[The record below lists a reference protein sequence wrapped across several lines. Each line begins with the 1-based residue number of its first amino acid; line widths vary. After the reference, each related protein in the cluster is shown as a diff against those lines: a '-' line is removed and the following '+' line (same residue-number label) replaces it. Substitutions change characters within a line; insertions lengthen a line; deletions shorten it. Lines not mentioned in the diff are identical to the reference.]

1 MFITDLSIR
10 RPTVS
15 WVMSLILI
23 IFGLFVFWKL
33 PVRELPN
40 GIQPPVVQ
48 VQVDYK
54 SAAASIVDQEVTQVL
69 EDVIGGA
76 EGIKNIDSKSEN
88 GRSTIN
94 VEFDTSIDLDNA
106 ANDIRERV
114 ARVVD
119 NLPSESDPPQI
130 LKRAA
135 GFTTTM
141 WLSLSSST
149 WSDLELGDY
158 AERFLVDQFSSV
170 KNVGRIRVGGLR
182 ELSIRVWV
190 DPIKLAANDLT
201 IKEVESAMRG
211 ENISLP
217 AGTLE
222 ADNIDL
228 TLNLDKSYNDIN
240 SIKQLP
246 IKKKNNKVILLS
258 DVANVEFGPVS
269 EKTLFKAQTKDQIN
283 LKTVGIGIYARS
295 GASTVELSNEIKKKI
310 IEVKKSLPEELDLR
324 VSFNRANYVEAAI
337 EEVYKT
343 LFIAF
348 ILVVLI
354 IYLFLGNLK
363 AVIVPAIA
371 LPVSLI
377 ASFLG
382 LYIFGLSINIFVLL
396 SFILAIGIITDD
408 SVIMTDAIY
417 RRIENGENSLVAA
430 YKGSKQISFAIIAT
444 TLILVA
450 VFLPLIFIKGISGTL
465 FRETAIALSFSIV
478 VSSFVALT
486 LSPMLASK
494 FLNKKTSKKFII
506 RKFENIFSN
515 FANFYKETLGTVIY
529 KTRTVGIFIIFI
541 IIASILLFNFS
552 KKELLPME
560 DRGAYLIIGATD
572 EGSSFE
578 YTQEQAQKVEARLLP
593 LLQAEDS
600 PYSRFIMRVPGFGSS
615 ANSYNSFII
624 IALLDDWKNRKKGQQ
639 IVLREAIGK
648 IVTLPQALAFPISP
662 QSIRVSSYNKPV
674 QMVIYGSTYEELEE
688 IQKKIIRKLRSNKNL
703 SRIDSDYNRNK
714 PEVKL
719 IINKNKAKDL
729 GVSTKAIGETL
740 ETLYGGKKITTF
752 NKLGKEYPIIV
763 QQYLSDRRN
772 KEGVSKIFVRSET
785 NSKLISLANL
795 VSFKEE
801 GSAKQLA
808 RYNRQRAVTI
818 SANIN
823 EGYTLTEAIKFFEEV
838 MSSEAPKNQITWKG
852 KSEEIKETS
861 NELFIIFALALLT
874 AYLVMAATFN
884 SFIHP
889 FIIVLTV
896 PLAIFG
902 GLVFILFLN
911 SSVNIFS
918 QIALIILIGISTK
931 NSILIVDFANQ
942 IRTTGKNIDTAVKEA
957 CAVRFRPIIMTSLS
971 TMIAMMPLVIGNIGP
986 GAGEGS
992 RLAVGSTILGGM
1004 IISTF
1009 FTLYVTPSM
1018 YLALAKNT
1026 KRIDVIDIELK
1037 KNYLKN
1043 NIFIFI

>member
-1 MFITDLSIR
+1 MFITELSIK
-10 RPTVS
+10 RPAVS

-33 PVRELPN
+33 PVRELPD

-48 VQVDYK
+48 VQVNYK
-54 SAAASIVDQEVTQVL
+54 SAAASIIDQDVTQVM

-94 VEFDTSIDLDNA
+94 IEFDTSIDLDNA

-114 ARVVD
+114 SRVVD

-141 WLSLSSST
+141 WLSLSSKT

-158 AERFLVDQFSSV
+158 AERFLIDQFSSV
-170 KNVGRIRVGGLR
+170 KNVGRILVGGLR
-182 ELSIRVWV
+182 ELSIRVWI

-201 IKEVESAMRG
+201 IQEVENALRG
-211 ENISLP
+211 ENIRLP

-228 TLNLDKSYNDIN
+228 TLNLDKSYNNIET
-240 SIKQLP
+240 IKQLP
-246 IKKKNNKVILLS
+246 IKKSANKIILLS
-258 DVANVEFGPVS
+258 DVANIEFGPVS

-283 LKTVGIGIYARS
+283 LKTVGIGIYAKS
-295 GASTVELSNEIKKKI
+295 GASTVELSNDIKKRI
-310 IEVKKSLPEELDLR
+310 VQVKKSLPDGLDLR
-324 VSFNRANYVEAAI
+324 VSFNRATYVQAAI
-337 EEVYKT
+337 NEVYKT
-343 LFIAF
+343 LIIAF
-348 ILVVLI
+348 ILVVII

-417 RRIENGENSLVAA
+417 RRIENGETPLVAA

-444 TLILVA
+444 TLILIA
-450 VFLPLIFIKGISGTL
+450 VFLPLIFIEGISGTL
-465 FRETAIALSFSIV
+465 FKETAITLSFSII

-494 FLNKKTSKKFII
+494 FLTKKTTKNNIVKKFE
-506 RKFENIFSN
+506 KLFLSLSS
-515 FANFYKETLGTVIY
+515 FYKETLNILIN
-529 KTRTVGIFIIFI
+529 KTKIIGIFIIFI
-541 IIASILLFNFS
+541 VFVSVFLFNFS

-560 DRGAYLIIGATD
+560 DRGVYLVIGFTD
-572 EGSSFE
+572 EGRSFE
-578 YTQEQAQKVEARLLP
+578 YTQEKAQEVEKRLIP

-624 IALLDDWKNRKKGQQ
+624 IALLDNWKNRKKDSQT
-639 IVLREAIGK
+639 VMREAIGK
-648 IVTLPQALAFPISP
+648 IVTLPEAVAFPISP
-662 QSIRVSSYNKPV
+662 QSIRVSNYNKPV
-674 QMVIYGSTYEELEE
+674 QMVIYGNTYEELED
-688 IQKKIIRKLRSNKNL
+688 IQNNVIKKIRSNRNL
-703 SRIDSDYNRNK
+703 SRVESDYNRNK

-719 IINKNKAKDL
+719 VINKNKAKDL
-729 GVSTKAIGETL
+729 GVSAQSIGKTL

-752 NKLGKEYPIIV
+752 NRQGREYPIIV

-772 KEGVSKIFVRSET
+772 KDGISKIFVRSET
-785 NSKLISLANL
+785 SGKLISLANL
-795 VSFKEE
+795 VKFKEE
-801 GSAKQLA
+801 GSAKELA
-808 RYNRQRAVTI
+808 RYNRQSAVTI
-818 SANIN
+818 SANISEN
-823 EGYTLTEAIKFFEEV
+823 YTLTEAISYLENV
-838 MSSEAPKNQITWKG
+838 MAEIAPNNQITWKG

-861 NELFIIFALALLT
+861 SELFIIFILAILT

-889 FIIVLTV
+889 FIIILTV

-911 SSVNIFS
+911 SSINIFS

-931 NSILIVDFANQ
+931 NSILIVDYANQ
-942 IRTTGKNIDTAVKEA
+942 IRTTGKNIESAVKEA
-957 CAVRFRPIIMTSLS
+957 CNIRFRPIMMTSLS
-971 TMIAMMPLVIGNIGP
+971 TMIAMLPLVIGNIGP

-992 RLAVGSTILGGM
+992 RLAVGTTILGGM

-1026 KRIDVIDIELK
+1026 NRIDAVDIELDKQLTK
-1037 KNYLKN
+1037 K
-1043 NIFIFI
+1043 

>member
-1 MFITDLSIR
+1 MFITELSIK
-10 RPTVS
+10 RPAVS

-33 PVRELPN
+33 PVRELPD

-54 SAAASIVDQEVTQVL
+54 SAAAAIVDQEVTQIM

-119 NLPSESDPPQI
+119 NLPDESDPPQI

-141 WLSLSSST
+141 WLSLSSKT

-158 AERFLVDQFSSV
+158 AERFLIDQFSSV

-182 ELSIRVWV
+182 ELSIRIWV

-201 IKEVESAMRG
+201 IQDIEVALRN
-211 ENISLP
+211 ENIRLP

-228 TLNLDKSYNDIN
+228 TLNLDKSYNNIDK
-240 SIKQLP
+240 IKQLP
-246 IKKKNNKVILLS
+246 ISKLSNNVIILS

-269 EKTLFKAQTKDQIN
+269 EKTLFKAQTKDQLN
-283 LKTVGIGIYARS
+283 LKTVGIGIYAKS
-295 GASTVELSNEIKKKI
+295 GASTVELSRDIKQKI
-310 IEVKKSLPEELDLR
+310 IEVKKSLPKSLDLR
-324 VSFNRANYVEAAI
+324 VAFNRANYVEAAI

-343 LFIAF
+343 LVIAF
-348 ILVVLI
+348 ILVVII

-417 RRIENGENSLVAA
+417 RRIENGESPLVAA

-444 TLILVA
+444 TLILIA
-450 VFLPLIFIKGISGTL
+450 VFLPLIFIEGISGTL

-478 VSSFVALT
+478 ISSFVALT
-486 LSPMLASK
+486 LSPMLGSK
-494 FLNKKTSKKFII
+494 FLEKKNKKNKIVKI
-506 RKFENIFSN
+506 FENTFLSLSI
-515 FANFYKETLGTVIY
+515 FYKETLNIVIN
-529 KTRTVGIFIIFI
+529 KTKVVATFICFI
-541 IIASILLFNFS
+541 IIVSILLFSFS

-560 DRGAYLIIGATD
+560 DRGAYLVIGFTD

-578 YTQEQAQKVEARLLP
+578 YTQERAQEIEKRLIP
-593 LLQAEDS
+593 LLQAEKS

-615 ANSYNSFII
+615 ANSFNSFII
-624 IALLDDWKNRKKGQQ
+624 IALLDDWKNRDKDSQT
-639 IVLREAIGK
+639 VMREAIGK
-648 IVTLPQALAFPISP
+648 IVTVPQAVAFPISP
-662 QSIRVSSYNKPV
+662 QSIRISSYNKPV
-674 QMVIYGSTYEELEE
+674 QMVIYGRTYEELEK
-688 IQKKIIRKLRSNKNL
+688 IQKNVISKLRTNKNL
-703 SRIDSDYNRNK
+703 SRIESDYNRNK
-714 PEVKL
+714 PEIKL

-729 GVSTKAIGETL
+729 GVSTQSIGKTL
-740 ETLYGGKKITTF
+740 ETLYGGKRITTF
-752 NKLGKEYPIIV
+752 NRQGKEYPIIV

-772 KEGVSKIFVRSET
+772 RDGISKIFVRSET
-785 NSKLISLANL
+785 SGKLISLANL
-795 VSFKEE
+795 VEFKEE
-801 GSAKQLA
+801 GSAKELA
-808 RYNRQRAVTI
+808 RYNRQRAITI
-818 SANIN
+818 SANIS
-823 EGYTLTEAIKFFEEV
+823 EGYTLTEAIKFLENT
-838 MSSEAPKNQITWKG
+838 MSEISPENQITWKG

-861 NELFIIFALALLT
+861 NELFVIFALALLT
-874 AYLVMAATFN
+874 AYLVMVATFN

-889 FIIVLTV
+889 FIIILTV

-902 GLVFILFLN
+902 GLIFILFLN
-911 SSVNIFS
+911 TSINIFS

-931 NSILIVDFANQ
+931 NSILIVDYANQ
-942 IRTTGKNIDTAVKEA
+942 IRTTGKNIDVAVKES
-957 CAVRFRPIIMTSLS
+957 CFIRFRPIVMTSLS

-992 RLAVGSTILGGM
+992 RLAVGATILGGM

-1026 KRIDVIDIELK
+1026 KRIDSVDIELNK
-1037 KNYLKN
+1037 QLTKR
-1043 NIFIFI
+1043 

>member
-1 MFITDLSIR
+1 MFITELSIR
-10 RPTVS
+10 RPVVS

-23 IFGLFVFWKL
+23 VFGLFVFWKL
-33 PVRELPN
+33 PVRELPS
-40 GIQPPVVQ
+40 GLQPPVVQ
-48 VQVDYK
+48 VQVDYA
-54 SAAASIVDQEVTQVL
+54 SASAPIIDQEVTQVL

-76 EGIKNIDSKSEN
+76 EGIKNIDSKSSN
-88 GRSTIN
+88 GRSTIK
-94 VEFDTSIDLDNA
+94 VEFETSIDLDNA

-130 LKRAA
+130 LKQAA

-141 WLSLSSST
+141 WLALSSST

-158 AERFLVDQFSSV
+158 AERYLVDTFSSV
-170 KNVGRIRVGGLR
+170 KNVGRILVGGLR

-201 IKEVESAMRG
+201 VQEVERALRG
-211 ENISLP
+211 ENIRLP

-222 ADNIDL
+222 ANNIDL
-228 TLNLDKSYNDIN
+228 TLNLDKSYNSIE

-246 IKKKNNKVILLS
+246 IKKTNKKVVVLS
-258 DVANVEFGPVS
+258 DIANIEFGPVS
-269 EKTLFKAQTKDQIN
+269 EKTLFKAQRKDQLN

-295 GASTVELSNEIKKKI
+295 GASTVELSKEIKKKI
-310 IEVKKSLPEELDLR
+310 AEVNKSLPEGLELE
-324 VSFNRANYVEAAI
+324 VAFNRATYIGAAI
-337 EEVYKT
+337 NEVYKT
-343 LFIAF
+343 LIIAF
-348 ILVVLI
+348 VLVVII

-382 LYIFGLSINIFVLL
+382 IYIFGLSINIFVLL

-417 RRIENGENSLVAA
+417 RRIESGENPLVAA
-430 YKGSKQISFAIIAT
+430 YKGSKQITFAIIAT
-444 TLILVA
+444 TLILIA
-450 VFLPLIFIKGISGTL
+450 VFLPLIFIEGISGTL

-486 LSPMLASK
+486 LSPMLGSK
-494 FLNKKTSKKFII
+494 FLSKKNNKNFII
-506 RKFENIFSN
+506 RKFEKFFLGFSK
-515 FANFYKETLGTVIY
+515 FYQETLEVLIK
-529 KTRTVGIFIIFI
+529 KTKTTSIFIIFI
-541 IIASILLFNFS
+541 IIASVLLFNFS

-560 DRGAYLIIGATD
+560 DRGAYLVIGFTD

-578 YTQEQAQKVEARLLP
+578 YTQEKAQVIEKRLIP

-615 ANSYNSFII
+615 ATSYNSFII
-624 IALLDDWKNRKKGQQ
+624 IALLDHWKNRKQDSQ
-639 IVLREAIGK
+639 TVMRQAIGK
-648 IVTLPQALAFPISP
+648 IVTVPQAVAFPISP

-674 QMVIYGSTYEELEE
+674 QMVIYGSTYEELES
-688 IQKKIIRKLRSNKNL
+688 IQNEVIRKLRGNRNL
-703 SRIDSDYNRNK
+703 SRIESDYSRNK

-729 GVSTKAIGETL
+729 GVSTETVGKSL
-740 ETLYGGKKITTF
+740 ETLYGGKRVTTF
-752 NKLGKEYPIIV
+752 NRLGKEYPIIL

-772 KEGVSKIFVRSET
+772 KEGISKIFVRSDT
-785 NSKLISLANL
+785 TGKLISLTNL
-795 VSFKEE
+795 VNFVEE
-801 GSAKQLA
+801 GTAKELS

-818 SANIN
+818 SANISEN
-823 EGYTLTEAIKFFEEV
+823 YTLSEAIKFLESIMTEV
-838 MSSEAPKNQITWKG
+838 SPKSQITWKG

-889 FIIVLTV
+889 FIIILTV

-911 SSVNIFS
+911 SSINIFS
-918 QIALIILIGISTK
+918 QIALVILIGISTK
-931 NSILIVDFANQ
+931 NSILIVDYANQ
-942 IRTTGKNIDTAVKEA
+942 IRTTGKNIETAVKEA
-957 CAVRFRPIIMTSLS
+957 CSIRFRPIIMTSLS

-1009 FTLYVTPSM
+1009 FTLYVTPTM
-1018 YLALAKNT
+1018 YLSLARNT
-1026 KRIDVIDIELK
+1026 KRIDAIDIELK
-1037 KNYLKN
+1037 KELR
-1043 NIFIFI
+1043 

>member
-1 MFITDLSIR
+1 MFITELSIK
-10 RPTVS
+10 RPAVS

-33 PVRELPN
+33 PVRELPD

-48 VQVDYK
+48 VQIDYK
-54 SAAASIVDQEVTQVL
+54 SAAASIVDQEVTQVV

-94 VEFDTSIDLDNA
+94 VEFETSIDLDNA

-119 NLPSESDPPQI
+119 SLPTESDPPQI

-141 WLSLSSST
+141 WLSLSSSS

-158 AERFLVDQFSSV
+158 AERFLIDQFSSV

-182 ELSIRVWV
+182 ELSIRVWI
-190 DPIKLAANDLT
+190 DPIKLAANNLT
-201 IKEVESAMRG
+201 IQEVEIALRG
-211 ENISLP
+211 ENIRLP

-228 TLNLDKSYNDIN
+228 TLNLDKSYNDIDN
-240 SIKQLP
+240 IKQLP
-246 IKKKNNKVILLS
+246 IKKTDNQVILLS
-258 DVANVEFGPVS
+258 DVANIEFGPVS
-269 EKTLFKAQTKDQIN
+269 EKTLFKAQTKDQLN

-295 GASTVELSNEIKKKI
+295 GASTVELSNDIRKKI
-310 IEVKKSLPEELDLR
+310 KEVKKSLPDGLDLR
-324 VSFNRANYVEAAI
+324 VAFDRANYVEAAI

-343 LFIAF
+343 LIIAF
-348 ILVVLI
+348 ILVVII

-363 AVIVPAIA
+363 AVIVPAVA

-417 RRIENGENSLVAA
+417 RRIEDDENPLVAS
-430 YKGSKQISFAIIAT
+430 YKGSKQISFAIVAT
-444 TLILVA
+444 TLILIA
-450 VFLPLIFIKGISGTL
+450 VFLPLI
-465 FRETAIALSFSIV
+465 
-478 VSSFVALT
+478 
-486 LSPMLASK
+486 AS
-494 FLNKKTSKKFII
+494 
-506 RKFENIFSN
+506 
-515 FANFYKETLGTVIY
+515 FYKETLDGIIT
-529 KTRTVGIFIIFI
+529 KTRSVGIFIIFI
-541 IIASILLFNFS
+541 IIASVLLFSFS
-552 KKELLPME
+552 KKELLPLE
-560 DRGAYLIIGATD
+560 DRGAYLIIGMTD

-578 YTQEQAQKVEARLLP
+578 YTQAQAQRVEARLIP

-615 ANSYNSFII
+615 ANSFNSFII
-624 IALLDDWKNRKKGQQ
+624 IALLDDWKNRDKGQEV
-639 IVLREAIGK
+639 VLREAIGK
-648 IVTLPQALAFPISP
+648 IVTLPQAVAFPISP

-674 QMVIYGSTYEELEE
+674 QMVIYGRTYSELEE
-688 IQKKIIRKLRSNKNL
+688 VQNKVIRELRSNKNL
-703 SRIDSDYNRNK
+703 SRIESDYNRNK

-729 GVSTKAIGETL
+729 GVSTKSIGETL

-772 KEGVSKIFVRSET
+772 KDGISKIFVRSET
-785 NSKLISLANL
+785 NGKLISLSNL

-801 GSAKQLA
+801 GSAKELA

-818 SANIN
+818 SANIGEN
-823 EGYTLTEAIKFFEEV
+823 YTLSEAIKYFEDIMAEI
-838 MSSEAPKNQITWKG
+838 APEKQITWKG

-889 FIIVLTV
+889 FIIILTV

-931 NSILIVDFANQ
+931 NSILIVDYANQ
-942 IRTTGKNIDTAVKEA
+942 IRTTGKNIKDAVKES

-992 RLAVGSTILGGM
+992 RLAVGATILGGM

-1009 FTLYVTPSM
+1009 FTLYITPSM

-1026 KRIDVIDIELK
+1026 KRIDAVDLELK
-1037 KNYLKN
+1037 KELSKK
-1043 NIFIFI
+1043 

>member
-1 MFITDLSIR
+1 MFITELSIK
-10 RPTVS
+10 RPAVS

-23 IFGLFVFWKL
+23 VFGLFVFWKL

-48 VQVDYK
+48 VQINYK
-54 SAAASIVDQEVTQVL
+54 SASASIVDQEVTQVV

-158 AERFLVDQFSSV
+158 AERYLVDQFSSI
-170 KNVGRIRVGGLR
+170 KNVGRILVGGLR

-201 IKEVESAMRG
+201 IKEVELAMRG

-246 IKKKNNKVILLS
+246 IKKTGNKVVLLS
-258 DVANVEFGPVS
+258 DVANIEFGPVS
-269 EKTLFKAQTKDQIN
+269 EKTLFKSQTKDQVN

-295 GASTVELSNEIKKKI
+295 GASTVELSDDIKKKI
-310 IEVKKSLPEELDLR
+310 TEVKKSLPDGLDLR
-324 VSFNRANYVEAAI
+324 ISFNRANYVEAAI

-343 LFIAF
+343 LLIAF

-417 RRIENGENSLVAA
+417 RRIENGETPLVAS

-450 VFLPLIFIKGISGTL
+450 VFLPLIFIEGISGTL

-494 FLNKKTSKKFII
+494 FLKKKISKKFLIK
-506 RKFENIFSN
+506 RFENIFLN
-515 FANFYKETLGTVIY
+515 FANFYKETLEIIIY
-529 KTRTVGIFIIFI
+529 KTKTVSFFIVLI
-541 IIASILLFNFS
+541 IISSVLLFSFS
-552 KKELLPME
+552 KKELLPQE
-560 DRGAYLIIGATD
+560 DRGAYLIIGFTD

-578 YTQEQAQKVEARLLP
+578 YTQEQAQKVEARLIP
-593 LLQAEDS
+593 LLQADDS

-639 IVLREAIGK
+639 VVLREAIGK
-648 IVTLPQALAFPISP
+648 IVTLPQAVAFPISP
-662 QSIRVSSYNKPV
+662 QSIRVSNYNKPV

-688 IQKKIIRKLRSNKNL
+688 IQTKVIGKLRSNRNL
-703 SRIDSDYNRNK
+703 SRIESDYNRNK

-719 IINKNKAKDL
+719 LIDRSKAKDL
-729 GVSTKAIGETL
+729 GVSTRSIGETL

-752 NKLGKEYPIIV
+752 NRLGKEYPIIV

-772 KEGVSKIFVRSET
+772 KEGISKIFVRSET
-785 NSKLISLANL
+785 NGKLISLSNL
-795 VSFKEE
+795 VNFKEE
-801 GSAKQLA
+801 GTAKELA
-808 RYNRQRAVTI
+808 RYNRQRAITI
-818 SANIN
+818 SANIS
-823 EGYTLTEAIKFFEEV
+823 ESYTLTEAIKFLEGV
-838 MSSEAPKNQITWKG
+838 MADIAPENQITWKG

-861 NELFIIFALALLT
+861 NELFIIFTLALLT
-874 AYLVMAATFN
+874 SYLVMAATFN

-889 FIIVLTV
+889 FIIFLTV

-931 NSILIVDFANQ
+931 NSILIVDYANQ
-942 IRTTGKNIDTAVKEA
+942 IRTMGKSIDVAIKDA
-957 CAVRFRPIIMTSLS
+957 CSVRLRPILMTSIS
-971 TMIAMMPLVIGNIGP
+971 TMIAMLPLVIGNFGP

-992 RLAVGSTILGGM
+992 RLAVGATILGGM

-1026 KRIDVIDIELK
+1026 KRIDAIDLELK
-1037 KNYLKN
+1037 KELIKK
-1043 NIFIFI
+1043 

>member
-1 MFITDLSIR
+1 MFITELSIK

-33 PVRELPN
+33 PVRELPS

-54 SAAASIVDQEVTQVL
+54 SASASIVDQEITQVV

-94 VEFDTSIDLDNA
+94 IEFDTSIDLDNA

-114 ARVVD
+114 ARITD
-119 NLPSESDPPQI
+119 NLPSESNPPQI

-158 AERFLVDQFSSV
+158 AERFLIDQFSSV

-201 IKEVESAMRG
+201 IQEVEIALRG

-228 TLNLDKSYNDIN
+228 TLNLDKSYNDIE

-246 IKKKNNKVILLS
+246 IKKNDNKVILLS
-258 DVANVEFGPVS
+258 DVANIEFGPVS
-269 EKTLFKAQTKDQIN
+269 EKTLFKAQTRDQIN
-283 LKTVGIGIYARS
+283 LKTVGIGIYAKS
-295 GASTVELSNEIKKKI
+295 GASTVELSKNIKKKI

-343 LFIAF
+343 LIIAF
-348 ILVVLI
+348 VLVVLI
-354 IYLFLGNLK
+354 IYLFLGSLK
-363 AVIVPAIA
+363 AVVVPAIA

-417 RRIENGENSLVAA
+417 RRIENGETPLVAA
-430 YKGSKQISFAIIAT
+430 YRGSKQISFAIVAT

-450 VFLPLIFIKGISGTL
+450 VFLPLIFIEGITGTL
-465 FRETAIALSFSIV
+465 FKETAIALSFSIII
-478 VSSFVALT
+478 SSFVALT

-494 FLNKKTSKKFII
+494 FLNKKKSKKIFVQ
-506 RKFENIFSN
+506 KFDKIFSSFSN
-515 FANFYKETLGTVIY
+515 FYEDSLEVVVNKAKS
-529 KTRTVGIFIIFI
+529 VGVFIIFI
-541 IIASILLFNFS
+541 MITSALLFNFS

-593 LLQAEDS
+593 LLQAENS
-600 PYSRFIMRVPGFGSS
+600 PYSRFIMRVPGFGNS

-624 IALLDDWKNRKKGQQ
+624 IALLDDWKKREKSQQ
-639 IVLREAIGK
+639 VVLREAIGK

-662 QSIRVSSYNKPV
+662 QSIRVSNYNKPV
-674 QMVIYGSTYEELEE
+674 QMVIYGNTYDELEL
-688 IQKKIIRKLRSNKNL
+688 IQKKVIRALRSNKNL
-703 SRIDSDYNRNK
+703 SRIESDYNRNK

-719 IINKNKAKDL
+719 IVNKNKAKDL
-729 GVSTKAIGETL
+729 GVSTKTIGETL

-763 QQYLSDRRN
+763 QQYISDRRN
-772 KEGVSKIFVRSET
+772 KDGISKIFVRSET
-785 NSKLISLANL
+785 NTKLISMANL
-795 VSFKEE
+795 ISFKNE
-801 GSAKQLA
+801 GTAKQLA

-823 EGYTLTEAIKFFEEV
+823 EGYTLTEAIKFFENV
-838 MSSEAPKNQITWKG
+838 MSDIAPKNQITWKG

-861 NELFIIFALALLT
+861 NELFMIFALALLT

-889 FIIVLTV
+889 FIIILTV

-931 NSILIVDFANQ
+931 NSILIVDYANQ
-942 IRTTGKNIDTAVKEA
+942 IRATGKNIISAVKEA
-957 CAVRFRPIIMTSLS
+957 CLIRFRPIIMTSLS
-971 TMIAMMPLVIGNIGP
+971 TMIAMLPLVIGNIGP

-1009 FTLYVTPSM
+1009 FTLYVTPTM

-1026 KRIDVIDIELK
+1026 KRIDSVDLELRRELFK
-1037 KNYLKN
+1037 K
-1043 NIFIFI
+1043 

>member
-1 MFITDLSIR
+1 MLITELSIK
-10 RPTVS
+10 RPAVS

-23 IFGLFVFWKL
+23 VFGLFVFWKL

-48 VQVDYK
+48 VQVNYS
-54 SAAASIVDQEVTQVL
+54 SASASIVDQEVTQVV

-94 VEFDTSIDLDNA
+94 IEFDTNIDLDNA

-158 AERFLVDQFSSV
+158 AERYLVDQFSSI
-170 KNVGRIRVGGLR
+170 KNVGRILVGGLR

-190 DPIKLAANDLT
+190 NPIKLAAYDLT
-201 IKEVESAMRG
+201 IKEVELAIRG

-246 IKKKNNKVILLS
+246 VKKTGNKVILLS
-258 DVANVEFGPVS
+258 DVANIEYGPVS

-295 GASTVELSNEIKKKI
+295 GASTVELSKDIKKKI
-310 IEVKKSLPEELDLR
+310 VEIKKSLPDELDLR

-343 LFIAF
+343 LLIAF
-348 ILVVLI
+348 VLVVLI

-417 RRIENGENSLVAA
+417 RRIENGESPLVAA

-450 VFLPLIFIKGISGTL
+450 VFLPLIFVEGISGTL

-494 FLNKKTSKKFII
+494 FLVKRSSKKFFIQ
-506 RKFENIFSN
+506 KFEKFFLSFS
-515 FANFYKETLGTVIY
+515 NFYKETLSTTVY
-529 KTRTVGIFIIFI
+529 KTKTVTFFIIFI
-541 IIASILLFNFS
+541 VIASVLLFNFS

-560 DRGAYLIIGATD
+560 DRGAYLIIGFTD
-572 EGSSFE
+572 EGTSFE

-593 LLQAEDS
+593 LLQAENS
-600 PYSRFIMRVPGFGSS
+600 PYSRFIMRVPGFGDS

-624 IALLDDWKNRKKGQQ
+624 IALLDDWKNRKKGQEA
-639 IVLREAIGK
+639 VLREAIGK
-648 IVTLPQALAFPISP
+648 IVTLPQAVAFPISP

-674 QMVIYGSTYEELEE
+674 QMVVYGTNYEELENL
-688 IQKKIIRKLRSNKNL
+688 QNRIIRKIRSNKNL
-703 SRIDSDYNRNK
+703 SRIESDYNRNK

-729 GVSTKAIGETL
+729 GISSKSIGETL

-772 KEGVSKIFVRSET
+772 KDGISKIFVRSET
-785 NSKLISLANL
+785 NGKLISLSNL
-795 VSFKEE
+795 VNFKEE
-801 GSAKQLA
+801 GSAKQLS
-808 RYNRQRAVTI
+808 RYNRQPAITI

-823 EGYTLTEAIKFFEEV
+823 EGYTLAQAISFLEKV
-838 MSSEAPKNQITWKG
+838 MAELAPENQITWKG

-902 GLVFILFLN
+902 GLIFILFLN

-931 NSILIVDFANQ
+931 NSILIVDYANQ
-942 IRTTGKNIDTAVKEA
+942 IRTTGKNIEIAIKEA

-971 TMIAMMPLVIGNIGP
+971 TMIAMLPLVIGNIGP

-1018 YLALAKNT
+1018 YFALAKNT
-1026 KRIDVIDIELK
+1026 KRIDIVDLELK
-1037 KNYLKN
+1037 KELSKK
-1043 NIFIFI
+1043 

>member
-1 MFITDLSIR
+1 MYITELSIR
-10 RPTVS
+10 RPVVS

-23 IFGLFVFWKL
+23 VFGIFVFWKL
-33 PVRELPN
+33 PVRELPS

-48 VQVDYK
+48 VQIDYK
-54 SAAASIVDQEVTQVL
+54 SAAAPIVDQEVTQVI

-114 ARVVD
+114 ARVID

-141 WLSLSSST
+141 WLALSSPT

-158 AERFLVDQFSSV
+158 AERYLVDTFSSV
-170 KNVGRIRVGGLR
+170 KNVGRILVGGLR
-182 ELSIRVWV
+182 ELSIRVWI
-190 DPIKLAANDLT
+190 DPVKLAANDLT
-201 IKEVESAMRG
+201 IQEVERALRD
-211 ENISLP
+211 ENIRLP

-222 ADNIDL
+222 ANNIDL
-228 TLNLDKSYNDIN
+228 TLNLDKSYNN
-240 SIKQLP
+240 VETLKQLP
-246 IKKKNNKVILLS
+246 IKKTSNKIVVLS
-258 DVANVEFGPVS
+258 DVANIEFGPVS
-269 EKTLFKAQTKDQIN
+269 EKTLFKAQRKDQLN
-283 LKTVGIGIYARS
+283 LKTVGIGIYAKS
-295 GASTVELSNEIKKKI
+295 GASTVELSKEIKKKI
-310 IEVKKSLPEELDLR
+310 DEVKQTLPEGLDLEIA
-324 VSFNRANYVEAAI
+324 FNRATYVGAAI
-337 EEVYKT
+337 NEVYKT
-343 LFIAF
+343 LVIAF
-348 ILVVLI
+348 ILVVVI

-382 LYIFGLSINIFVLL
+382 IYIFGLSINIFVLL

-417 RRIENGENSLVAA
+417 RRIENGETPLVAA
-430 YKGSKQISFAIIAT
+430 YKGSKQITFAIIAT
-444 TLILVA
+444 TLILIA
-450 VFLPLIFIKGISGTL
+450 VFLPLIFIEGISGTL

-486 LSPMLASK
+486 LSPMLGSK
-494 FLNKKTSKKFII
+494 FLNKKVTKNFFINKFDKFFLSFSK
-506 RKFENIFSN
+506 
-515 FANFYKETLGTVIY
+515 FYQETLNILIHRS
-529 KTRTVGIFIIFI
+529 KIISLFIIFI
-541 IIASILLFNFS
+541 IVASALLFNFS

-560 DRGAYLIIGATD
+560 DRGAYLVIGFTD

-578 YTQEQAQKVEARLLP
+578 YTQEKAQIIEQRLIP
-593 LLQAEDS
+593 LLQAENS
-600 PYSRFIMRVPGFGSS
+600 PYKRFIMRVPGFGSS

-624 IALLDDWKNRKKGQQ
+624 IALLDRWENRNKDSQT
-639 IVLREAIGK
+639 VMREAIGK
-648 IVTLPQALAFPISP
+648 IVTAPQAVAFPISP

-674 QMVIYGSTYEELEE
+674 QMVIYGSTYEELES
-688 IQKKIIRKLRSNKNL
+688 IQKQVIRSLRKNRNL
-703 SRIDSDYNRNK
+703 SRLESDYSRDK
-714 PEVKL
+714 PEVK
-719 IINKNKAKDL
+719 IVINKNKAKDL
-729 GVSTKAIGETL
+729 GVSSEAIGRTL
-740 ETLYGGKKITTF
+740 ETLYGGKRVTTF
-752 NKLGKEYPIIV
+752 NKLGKEYPIIL
-763 QQYLSDRRN
+763 QQYLSDRRS
-772 KEGVSKIFVRSET
+772 KEGLSKIFVRSDT
-785 NSKLISLANL
+785 TGKLISLVNL
-795 VSFKEE
+795 VDFKEE
-801 GSAKQLA
+801 GTAKELA

-818 SANIN
+818 SANISEN
-823 EGYTLTEAIKFFEEV
+823 YTLPEAIKYLENTMAEV
-838 MSSEAPKNQITWKG
+838 APQNRITWKG
-852 KSEEIKETS
+852 KSEEVKETT

-884 SFIHP
+884 SFVHP
-889 FIIVLTV
+889 FIIILTV

-902 GLVFILFLN
+902 GLIFILFLN
-911 SSVNIFS
+911 SSINIFS

-931 NSILIVDFANQ
+931 SSILIVDYANQ
-942 IRTTGKNIDTAVKEA
+942 IRTSGKNIETAVIDA
-957 CAVRFRPIIMTSLS
+957 CNIRFRPIIMTSLS
-971 TMIAMMPLVIGNIGP
+971 TMFAMLPLVIGNFGP

-1009 FTLYVTPSM
+1009 FTLYVTPTM

-1026 KRIDVIDIELK
+1026 KRIDSVDLELK
-1037 KNYLKN
+1037 KQLR
-1043 NIFIFI
+1043 